1 MGWRHRM
8 DEFLERRVSNATVWS
23 RRVAIFSVALFL
35 TAGIGHRIGF
45 LATPDFFP
53 VLGVVAGFAALAL
66 LFAVRAL
73 FLFWHYGGKGGGTLL
88 FAILVALVVLT
99 PFGITAYRGVTLPM
113 LNDVS
118 TDTDDP
124 PEFTVAAAQRVDGMN
139 RIEPFTPERRKLQQ
153 DNYPTATGRRYEA
166 PISQV
171 AEVVQDVLDNRGW
184 RIVSPTD
191 FPPDATEITIEAQAR
206 SPLLGFPAD
215 VAIRLIDEGTSTYV
229 DMRSASRYGPHDFG
243 DNAARIAFFL
253 ADLDIEIAY
262 LTVVT
267 PVEPVE
273 PSKPADPAP
282 PAAVPAPPPE
292 EPAEPLDRFED
303 PPD

>member
-1 MGWRHRM
+1 M

-23 RRVAIFSVALFL
+23 RRVAIFSVVLFL
-35 TAGIGHRIGF
+35 TAAIAHRFGF

-53 VLGVVAGFAALAL
+53 VLGAVAVFAVLAL

-88 FAILVALVVLT
+88 FAILVALLVLT
-99 PFGITAYRGVTLPM
+99 PFGITAYRGLTLPM

-124 PEFTVAAAQRVDGMN
+124 PELAVAAAQRVGGMN

-153 DNYPTATGRRYEA
+153 DYYPMATGRRYEA
-166 PISQV
+166 PGGQV
-171 AEVVQDVLDNRGW
+171 AEVVQDVLADRGW
-184 RIVSPTD
+184 PIVSPD
-191 FPPDATEITIEAQAR
+191 FSPDATEITIEAQAS

-229 DMRSASRYGPHDFG
+229 DMRSTSRYGPHDFG

-253 ADLDIEIAY
+253 ADLDVEVAY
-262 LTVVT
+262 LTVVA

-273 PSKPADPAP
+273 PAEPPKPAEPAPSAVDPA
-282 PAAVPAPPPE
+282 PPE
-292 EPAEPLDRFED
+292 EPAEPLDRSED